1 MASPALDLASDTLR
15 RALATEDGIERARLI
30 REAIAL
36 HRAGMDAEEARRRTP
51 DQGEHPDEGGHMQGP
66 ASPAAGTSAS

>member
-30 REAIAL
+30 REAVEL
-36 HRAGMDAEEARRRTP
+36 HRVGLDAEGSRQQRH
-51 DQGEHPDEGGHMQGP
+51 DQGEHMVE
-66 ASPAAGTSAS
+66 AR

>member
-30 REAIAL
+30 REAVEL
-36 HRAGMDAEEARRRTP
+36 HRAGLEAADPRQQSP
-51 DQGEHPDEGGHMQGP
+51 EQGESVEK
-66 ASPAAGTSAS
+66 AG